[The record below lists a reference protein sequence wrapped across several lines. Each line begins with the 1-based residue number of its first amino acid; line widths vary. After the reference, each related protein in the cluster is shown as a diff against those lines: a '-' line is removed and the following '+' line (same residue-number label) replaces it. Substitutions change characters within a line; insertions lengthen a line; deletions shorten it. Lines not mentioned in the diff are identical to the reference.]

1 MTTLLSIENVS
12 KGYPDGIEDRLVLD
26 HVSFELAPGGHLGLM
41 GPPRS
46 GKSTLLRI
54 TAGIEHPD
62 RGSVRLEGSD
72 LARLRGAAR
81 ARLLRRSIGY
91 MALASDSRPL
101 PGECVLD
108 HVATALGSDGF
119 TPREARRKALRML
132 ERVGIAL
139 SRRHELVGSLAIC
152 ERVRL
157 ALARALVREPRLLIV
172 DEPAIVPSVT
182 ECERFCELLRAVAEE
197 HTIGLLVASVELSAL
212 QGLQLMSIRDGELL
226 ATSPSAADHN
236 VVRLPFRNLPITSP
250 GR

>member
-1 MTTLLSIENVS
+1 MTTLLSIENVT

-26 HVSFELAPGGHLGLM
+26 HASFELAAGAQLGLV

-54 TAGIEHPD
+54 TAGIERPD
-62 RGSVRLEGSD
+62 SGSVRLEGSD
-72 LARLRGAAR
+72 LVRLRGAAR

-91 MALASDSRPL
+91 IALADWRPL

-108 HVATALGSDGF
+108 HIATALGSDGF
-119 TPREARRKALRML
+119 TPREARRKALRVL
-132 ERVGIAL
+132 ECVGIAL
-139 SRRHELVGSLAIC
+139 SRRRAPVGSLAIS

-182 ECERFCELLRAVAEE
+182 DCERFCQLLRTIAEE
-197 HTIGLLVASVELSAL
+197 RSIALFVASVELTAL
-212 QGLQLMSIRDGELL
+212 QGLQLMSIADGELCG
-226 ATSPSAADHN
+226 AASPAEHN
-236 VVRLPFRNLPITSP
+236 VVRLPFRNLPIKSP
-250 GR
+250 GQ

>member
-12 KGYPDGIEDRLVLD
+12 KGYPDGIDDLTVLD
-26 HVSFELAPGGHLGLM
+26 RVSFELAAGAQVGLF

-54 TAGIEHPD
+54 AAGLERPD
-62 RGSVRLEGSD
+62 SGSVRLEGSD
-72 LARLRGAAR
+72 LVRLGGAAR

-91 MALASDSRPL
+91 IALVDWRPL

-119 TPREARRKALRML
+119 TPREARRKALRVL
-132 ERVGIAL
+132 EHVGLEL
-139 SRRHELVGSLAIC
+139 SRRRAAVGSLAIS
-152 ERVRL
+152 ERIRL

-182 ECERFCELLRAVAEE
+182 ECERFCLLLRTLAEE
-197 HTIGLLVASVELSAL
+197 RSIALLLASAELSAL
-212 QGLQLMSIRDGELL
+212 GGLQLMSIADGELCRT
-226 ATSPSAADHN
+226 APSIEDN
-236 VVRLPFRNLPITSP
+236 VVRLPFRNLPIPSP
-250 GR
+250 AP

>member
-12 KGYPDGIEDRLVLD
+12 KGYPDGVEDRLVLD
-26 HVSFELAPGGHLGLM
+26 HVSFELAAGAHLGLV

-54 TAGIEHPD
+54 TAGIERPD
-62 RGSVRLEGSD
+62 GGSIRLEGSD
-72 LARLRGAAR
+72 LVRLGGAAR

-91 MALASDSRPL
+91 MALAADWRAL

-119 TPREARRKALRML
+119 TPREARRKALRVL

-139 SRRHELVGSLAIC
+139 SRRHESVGSLAIS

-172 DEPAIVPSVT
+172 DEPAIVPSVS
-182 ECERFCELLRAVAEE
+182 ECERFSRLLRAVAEE
-197 HTIGLLVASVELSAL
+197 RTIALLVASVELSAL
-212 QGLQLMSIRDGELL
+212 QGLRLMSIADGELCGE
-226 ATSPSAADHN
+226 PVNAADHN
-236 VVRLPFRNLPITSP
+236 VVRLPFRNLPIKSP
-250 GR
+250 GQ